1 MGRLAK
7 IELRN
12 NDLSS
17 TIKSA
22 AGSYYEVFRCTQGG
36 TKIYRFLYDTAENLG
51 NFTYGYF
58 GSAMGYS
65 DELLYWAGGVP
76 NLNIG
81 NLGNLFKEHFGETE
95 SDTEYVR
102 LGVERFYKQYGNK
115 YPATI

>member
-1 MGRLAK
+1 MTAFTKEWSKQNIL
-7 IELRN
+7 IEEMEEESV
-12 NDLSS
+12 DTSS
-17 TIKSA
+17 E
-22 AGSYYEVFRCTQGG
+22 G
-36 TKIYRFLYDTAENLG
+36 D
-51 NFTYGYF
+51 F
-58 GSAMGYS
+58 GSATGYS

-81 NLGNLFKEHFGETE
+81 NLGNLFKEHFGEKE